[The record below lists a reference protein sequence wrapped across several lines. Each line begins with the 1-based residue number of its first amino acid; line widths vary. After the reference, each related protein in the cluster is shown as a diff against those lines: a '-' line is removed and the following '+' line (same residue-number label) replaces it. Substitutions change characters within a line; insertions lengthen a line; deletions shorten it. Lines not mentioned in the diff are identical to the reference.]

1 MHSLDPSQ
9 RASRNLRCFTAF
21 RAFFSAR
28 FYYPVY
34 ALLFLDFGLS
44 LEQFG
49 ILNAVWALTI
59 VLSEVPSGA
68 LADTIGRRKLL
79 ITAGICMAAEMGV
92 LLIATPGGGNLVFY
106 LFLLNR
112 IISGLAEAAASG
124 ADEALVYDSLKAAG
138 RELEW
143 ARILEQVQRMTSVA
157 FFFAMTLGAVVY
169 DPSFVNAALQTIGID
184 AQFTQS
190 QLVKAPIFLTFLSSV
205 VVLFSASRMHEI
217 KHPHRDLRKTLS
229 KSGRQILAAGRWITI
244 TPLAFGVLLCIMA
257 LDSVIRQYL
266 TLASEYWKTIELP
279 IASFGLIGSGTAI
292 LGIFTPR
299 IARILSDRYTPTQNL
314 WLTSALVLVG
324 LSGLALVIPIWGIAP
339 AVLLH
344 IAMQFMNYHGSRYL
358 NEIAPSEQRAT
369 VLSFKGLSIN
379 LAYGATALLYSGLI
393 ALIKVKQGNEATAVN
408 SATEAS
414 VFTES
419 LIWFPLYFV
428 CALGLA
434 LALHRLRFRNKK
446 TS

>member
-1 MHSLDPSQ
+1 MHTLEPSQ
-9 RASRNLRCFTAF
+9 RATRNLRCFTAF

-79 ITAGICMAAEMGV
+79 IGAGICMAAEMAV
-92 LLIATPGGGNLVFY
+92 LLLATPGGGSIVFY
-106 LFLLNR
+106 LFLVNR
-112 IISGLAEAAASG
+112 VISGLAEAAASG

-138 RELEW
+138 REQEW
-143 ARILEQVQRMTSVA
+143 GRILEQVQRMTSVA

-169 DPSFVNAALQTIGID
+169 DPGFVNTTLKTMGFD
-184 AQFTQS
+184 TQFSQS
-190 QLVKAPIFLTFLSSV
+190 QLVKLPIFLTFLSSL
-205 VVLFSASRMHEI
+205 VVLFSAVRMHEI
-217 KHPHRDLRKTLS
+217 KHPHKDLRETLG
-229 KSGRQILAAGRWITI
+229 KSGRQILAAGRWITLN
-244 TPLAFGVLLCIMA
+244 PLAFGVVICLMA

-299 IARILSDRYTPTQNL
+299 IARILADRYSPASNL
-314 WLTSALVLVG
+314 WITSALVLLG
-324 LSGLALVIPIWGIAP
+324 LCGLALVIPIWGIAP

-344 IAMQFMNYHGSRYL
+344 LAMQLMNYHSSRYL

-369 VLSFKGLSIN
+369 VLSFKGLSTN

-393 ALIKVKQGNEATAVN
+393 AMIKAKEETASGAIN
-408 SATEAS
+408 SATEAT
-414 VFTES
+414 VFTQS
-419 LIWFPLYFV
+419 LIWFPIYFIA
-428 CALGLA
+428 ALSLA
-434 LALHRLRFRNKK
+434 LALHRLRFNNKCLI
-446 TS
+446 

>member
-1 MHSLDPSQ
+1 MKTLNPRQ
-9 RASRNLRCFTAF
+9 RANRNLSAFTTF

-34 ALLFLDFGLS
+34 ALLFLDFGLT

-79 ITAGICMAAEMGV
+79 ITAGICMAAEMAV
-92 LLIATPGGGNLVFY
+92 LLLATPGAGTLVFY
-106 LFLLNR
+106 LFLVNR

-124 ADEALVYDSLKAAG
+124 ADEALAYDSLKAAG

-143 ARILEQVQRMTSVA
+143 GRILEQVQRMTSVA

-169 DPSFVNAALQTIGID
+169 DPSFVNAALNTIGFD
-184 AQFTQS
+184 AQFSQS
-190 QLVKAPIFLTFLSSV
+190 QLVKLPIFLTFLSSL
-205 VVLFSASRMHEI
+205 VVLFSAWRMHEI
-217 KHPHRDLRKTLS
+217 KQPKKDLRETLA
-229 KSGRQILAAGRWITI
+229 KSSRQILAAGRWITI
-244 TPLAFGVLLCIMA
+244 TPLAFGIVLCLMA

-299 IARILSDRYTPTQNL
+299 VARILADRYSPSFNL
-314 WLTSALVLVG
+314 WITSALVLLG
-324 LSGLALVIPIWGIAP
+324 LCGLTLVIPFWGIAP

-344 IAMQFMNYHGSRYL
+344 VAMQLMNYHSSRYL

-369 VLSFKGLSIN
+369 ILSFKGLSTN
-379 LAYGATALLYSGLI
+379 LSYGITALLYSGLI
-393 ALIKVKQGNEATAVN
+393 ALIKIKQESGPSAVN
-408 SATEAS
+408 SATEAT

-419 LIWFPLYFV
+419 LIWFPVYFIA
-428 CALGLA
+428 ALGLA
-434 LALHRLRFRNKK
+434 LALHRLRFNNKRLI
-446 TS
+446 

>member
-1 MHSLDPSQ
+1 MNTLDSQQ
-9 RASRNLRCFTAF
+9 RAKRNLSAFTAF

-34 ALLFLDFGLS
+34 ALIFLDFGLT

-79 ITAGICMAAEMGV
+79 ITAGLCMATEMAV
-92 LLIATPGGGNLVFY
+92 LLLATPGAGTLVFY
-106 LFLLNR
+106 LFLVNR

-124 ADEALVYDSLKAAG
+124 ADEALAYDSLKAAG

-143 ARILEQVQRMTSVA
+143 GRILEQVQRMTSVA

-169 DPSFVNAALQTIGID
+169 DPSFVNAALNSIGFD
-184 AQFTQS
+184 AQLSQS
-190 QLVKAPIFLTFLSSV
+190 QLVKLPILLTFLSSL
-205 VVLFSASRMHEI
+205 VVLFSAWRMHEI
-217 KHPHRDLRKTLS
+217 KQPKKDLRETLG

-244 TPLAFGVLLCIMA
+244 TPLAFGIVLCLMA

-299 IARILSDRYTPTQNL
+299 VARILANRYSPSFNL
-314 WLTSALVLVG
+314 WITSALVLLG
-324 LSGLALVIPIWGIAP
+324 LCGLALVIPFWGIAP

-344 IAMQFMNYHGSRYL
+344 VAMQLMNYHSSRYL

-369 VLSFKGLSIN
+369 ILSFKGLSTN
-379 LAYGATALLYSGLI
+379 LSYGITALLYSGLI
-393 ALIKVKQGNEATAVN
+393 ALIKIKHESAPSAVN
-408 SATEAS
+408 SATEAT

-419 LIWFPLYFV
+419 LIWFPVYFIA
-428 CALGLA
+428 ALSLA
-434 LALHRLRFRNKK
+434 LALHRLRFNNKRLI
-446 TS
+446 

>member
-1 MHSLDPSQ
+1 MNTLDSQQ
-9 RASRNLRCFTAF
+9 RAKRNLSAFTAF

-34 ALLFLDFGLS
+34 ALIFLDFGLT

-79 ITAGICMAAEMGV
+79 ITAGLCMATEMAV
-92 LLIATPGGGNLVFY
+92 LLLATPGAGTLVFY
-106 LFLLNR
+106 LFLVNR

-124 ADEALVYDSLKAAG
+124 ADEALAYDSLKAAG

-143 ARILEQVQRMTSVA
+143 GRILEQVQRMTSVA

-169 DPSFVNAALQTIGID
+169 DPSFVNAALNSIGFD
-184 AQFTQS
+184 AQLSQS
-190 QLVKAPIFLTFLSSV
+190 QLVKLPILLTFLSSL
-205 VVLFSASRMHEI
+205 VVLFSAWRMHEI
-217 KHPHRDLRKTLS
+217 KQPKKDLRETLG

-244 TPLAFGVLLCIMA
+244 TPLAFGIVLCLMA

-299 IARILSDRYTPTQNL
+299 VARILANRYSPSFNL
-314 WLTSALVLVG
+314 WITSALVLLG
-324 LSGLALVIPIWGIAP
+324 LCGLALVIPFWGIAP

-344 IAMQFMNYHGSRYL
+344 VAMQLMNYHSSRYL

-369 VLSFKGLSIN
+369 ILSFKGLSTN
-379 LAYGATALLYSGLI
+379 LSYGITALLYSGLI
-393 ALIKVKQGNEATAVN
+393 ALIKIKQESAPSAVN
-408 SATEAS
+408 SATEAT

-419 LIWFPLYFV
+419 LIWFPVYFIA
-428 CALGLA
+428 ALSLA
-434 LALHRLRFRNKK
+434 LALHRLRFNNKRLI
-446 TS
+446 

>member
-1 MHSLDPSQ
+1 MNTLDLST
-9 RASRNLRCFTAF
+9 RASRNLHCFTTF

-34 ALLFLDFGLS
+34 ALLFLDFGLT

-49 ILNAVWALTI
+49 ILNGIWALTI

-68 LADTIGRRKLL
+68 IADTIGRRKLL

-92 LLIATPGGGNLVFY
+92 LLVATPGGGDLVFY
-106 LFLLNR
+106 LFLVNR

-124 ADEALVYDSLKAAG
+124 ADEALTYDSLKAAG
-138 RELEW
+138 RENEW
-143 ARILEQVQRMTSVA
+143 GKILEHVQRMTSIA

-169 DPSFVNAALQTIGID
+169 DPGFVNATLQSVGFD

-190 QLVKAPIFLTFLSSV
+190 QLVKLPIFLTFISSL
-205 VVLFSASRMHEI
+205 VVLFSALRMHEVKEPQ
-217 KHPHRDLRKTLS
+217 KHLRETLA
-229 KSGRQILAAGRWITI
+229 KSGRQILSAGRWIFI
-244 TPLAFGVLLCIMA
+244 TPLAFGIVLCLMA

-299 IARILSDRYTPTQNL
+299 IARILADRYSPVHNL
-314 WLTSALVLVG
+314 FIISALVLIG
-324 LSGLALVIPIWGIAP
+324 LCGMTLVIPIWGIAP

-344 IAMQFMNYHGSRYL
+344 IAMQFMNYHSSRYL

-369 VLSFKGLSIN
+369 ILSFKGLTTN
-379 LAYGATALLYSGLI
+379 LAYGATALFYSGLI
-393 ALIKVKQGNEATAVN
+393 ALIKTKQETGLTAVN
-408 SATEAS
+408 SATEAT
-414 VFTES
+414 VFNQS
-419 LIWFPLYFV
+419 LIWFPIYFISALVLAISLYQ
-428 CALGLA
+428 
-434 LALHRLRFRNKK
+434 LRFRNKVL
-446 TS
+446 T

>member
-1 MHSLDPSQ
+1 MHTLETSQ
-9 RASRNLRCFTAF
+9 CADRNLRCFTIF

-34 ALLFLDFGLS
+34 ALLFLDFGLT

-79 ITAGICMAAEMGV
+79 ITAGICMAAEMAV
-92 LLIATPGGGNLVFY
+92 LLLATPGAGTLVFY
-106 LFLLNR
+106 LFLVNR

-124 ADEALVYDSLKAAG
+124 ADEALAYDSLKAAG

-143 ARILEQVQRMTSVA
+143 GRILEQVQRMTSVA

-169 DPSFVNAALQTIGID
+169 DPSFVNAALNTIGLD
-184 AQFTQS
+184 AQFSQS
-190 QLVKAPIFLTFLSSV
+190 QLVKLPIFLTFLSSI
-205 VVLFSASRMHEI
+205 VVLFSAWRMHEI
-217 KHPHRDLRKTLS
+217 KQPKKDLRETLG

-244 TPLAFGVLLCIMA
+244 TPLAFGVVLCLMA

-299 IARILSDRYTPTQNL
+299 VARILADRYSPIFNL
-314 WLTSALVLVG
+314 WITSAL
-324 LSGLALVIPIWGIAP
+324 
-339 AVLLH
+339 
-344 IAMQFMNYHGSRYL
+344 
-358 NEIAPSEQRAT
+358 EE
-369 VLSFKGLSIN
+369 
-379 LAYGATALLYSGLI
+379 
-393 ALIKVKQGNEATAVN
+393 
-408 SATEAS
+408 SAGGE
-414 VFTES
+414 F
-419 LIWFPLYFV
+419 
-428 CALGLA
+428 
-434 LALHRLRFRNKK
+434 
-446 TS
+446 

>member
-1 MHSLDPSQ
+1 
-9 RASRNLRCFTAF
+9 
-21 RAFFSAR
+21 
-28 FYYPVY
+28 
-34 ALLFLDFGLS
+34 
-44 LEQFG
+44 
-49 ILNAVWALTI
+49 
-59 VLSEVPSGA
+59 
-68 LADTIGRRKLL
+68 
-79 ITAGICMAAEMGV
+79 MAAEMGV

-112 IISGLAEAAASG
+112 ISSGLAEAAASG

>member
-1 MHSLDPSQ
+1 MHNLEPSQ
-9 RASRNLRCFTAF
+9 RASQNLRCFTAF

-59 VLSEVPSGA
+59 VLAEVPSGA

-92 LLIATPGGGNLVFY
+92 LLLAAPGGGNLVFY

-143 ARILEQVQRMTSVA
+143 ARILEQVQRMTSIA

-169 DPSFVNAALQTIGID
+169 DPSFVNASLNAIGID
-184 AQFTQS
+184 AQLAQS
-190 QLVKAPIFLTFLSSV
+190 QLVKAPIFLTFLSSL
-205 VVLFSASRMHEI
+205 VVLFSAWRMQEI
-217 KHPHRDLRKTLS
+217 SHAHKDLRKTLS
-229 KSGRQILAAGRWITI
+229 KSGSQILAAGRWITI
-244 TPLAFGVLLCIMA
+244 TPLAFGVVLCIMA

-299 IARILSDRYTPTQNL
+299 IARILSDRYTPAQNL
-314 WLTSALVLVG
+314 GITSALVLVG

-344 IAMQFMNYHGSRYL
+344 IALQFMYYHGSRYL

-369 VLSFKGLSIN
+369 VLSFKGLSVN
-379 LAYGATALLYSGLI
+379 LAYGATTLLYSGLI
-393 ALIKVKQGNEATAVN
+393 ALIKTKQGNEATAVN
-408 SATEAS
+408 SATEAT

-419 LIWFPLYFV
+419 LIWLPLYFV
-428 CALGLA
+428 CALA
-434 LALHRLRFRNKK
+434 LAITLYRLRFGNKK
-446 TS
+446 LL

>member
-1 MHSLDPSQ
+1 MHTLETSQ
-9 RASRNLRCFTAF
+9 CADRNLRCFTIF

-34 ALLFLDFGLS
+34 ALLFLDFGLT

-79 ITAGICMAAEMGV
+79 ITAGICMAAEMAV
-92 LLIATPGGGNLVFY
+92 LLLATPGAGTLVFY
-106 LFLLNR
+106 LFLVNR

-124 ADEALVYDSLKAAG
+124 ADEALAYDSLKAAG

-143 ARILEQVQRMTSVA
+143 GRILEQVQRMTSVA

-169 DPSFVNAALQTIGID
+169 DPSFVNAALNTIGLD
-184 AQFTQS
+184 AQFSQS
-190 QLVKAPIFLTFLSSV
+190 QLVKLPIFLTFLSSI
-205 VVLFSASRMHEI
+205 VVLFSAWRMHEI
-217 KHPHRDLRKTLS
+217 KQPKKDLRETLG

-244 TPLAFGVLLCIMA
+244 TPLAFGVVLCLMA

-299 IARILSDRYTPTQNL
+299 VARILADRYSPIFNL
-314 WLTSALVLVG
+314 WITSALVLLG
-324 LSGLALVIPIWGIAP
+324 LCGLALVIPIWGIAP

-344 IAMQFMNYHGSRYL
+344 LAMQLMNYHSSRYL

-369 VLSFKGLSIN
+369 VLSFKGLSTN
-379 LAYGATALLYSGLI
+379 LTYGITALLYSGLI
-393 ALIKVKQGNEATAVN
+393 ALIKVKQETDPSAIN
-408 SATEAS
+408 SATEAT

-419 LIWFPLYFV
+419 LIWFPVYFIA
-428 CALGLA
+428 ALGLA
-434 LALHRLRFRNKK
+434 LALHRLRFRNK
-446 TS
+446 TFH